1 MQAPQFYIP
10 IDTEIS
16 QFLLHLRTHP
26 RTILSAKFGDG
37 KSYFLDK
44 FAKDSAVEE
53 EFKIIKI
60 YPINYQVVGDNDIFT
75 LLKYDVLLQLL
86 VENMVGDQ
94 TIHGVFDGQKDG
106 AKILT
111 ALFDGFAKVDP
122 SPKAQIPAAT
132 LKLFKS
138 IACISEKRQIWGG
151 GNRATRTLLQKLEKT
166 SPLYLED
173 PTTKLIRQSL
183 DDWRKH
189 NGKKV
194 VLVVEDLD
202 RLDPM
207 HLFRILNV
215 FSAHM
220 DYIYRNGDT
229 PTDTLVGSRFGFDSI
244 VFVLEYENLKRLF
257 THFYGDET
265 SFDGYISKFIPRG
278 FFTYSLR
285 KSANSFFFENISRIT
300 GVDQAHVSILLDLII
315 KDLSLR
321 DMAYAVK
328 DVEAQVSLHSEP
340 ARNYD
345 FLLMVA
351 IMVRLGMGT
360 TSIINACELLFRK
373 DPIAFVRY
381 IIDFTYLEG
390 FSDQKGMLK
399 TDATT
404 MYYVSGR
411 SYIDGS
417 ADIGRISPVPDNM
430 RELEIQQFV
439 TRLLGYVLP

>member
-1 MQAPQFYIP
+1 
-10 IDTEIS
+10 
-16 QFLLHLRTHP
+16 
-26 RTILSAKFGDG
+26 
-37 KSYFLDK
+37 
-44 FAKDSAVEE
+44 
-53 EFKIIKI
+53 
-60 YPINYQVVGDNDIFT
+60 
-75 LLKYDVLLQLL
+75 
-86 VENMVGDQ
+86 MVSDQ
-94 TIHGVFDGQKDG
+94 TIHGVFDGQEDG

-138 IACISEKRQIWGG
+138 IAGISEKRRIWRG
-151 GNRATRTLLQKLEKT
+151 GNRAARTLLQKLEKT

-173 PTTKLIRQSL
+173 STTKLIRQSL

-189 NGKKV
+189 NEKKV

-244 VFVLEYENLKRLF
+244 VFILEYENLKRLF

-300 GVDQAHVSILLDLII
+300 GVDQAHVSILLDQII
-315 KDLSLR
+315 KDISLR

-351 IMVRLGMGT
+351 IMVRLGMKT
-360 TSIINACELLFRK
+360 TSIVIACELLFRK

-381 IIDFTYLEG
+381 IIDFTYLDG

>member
-1 MQAPQFYIP
+1 MQAPEFYIP
-10 IDTEIS
+10 IDIEIS

-44 FAKDSAVEE
+44 FAKDTAVEK

-86 VENMVGDQ
+86 VENMVSFQ
-94 TIHGVFDGQKDG
+94 TIHGVFDDQEDG

-122 SPKAQIPAAT
+122 LPKAQIPAAT

-138 IACISEKRQIWGG
+138 IAGISEKRRIWIG
-151 GNRATRTLLQKLEKT
+151 GNRAARTLLQKLEKT

-173 PTTKLIRQSL
+173 STTKLIRQSL

-189 NGKKV
+189 NEKKV

-285 KSANSFFFENISRIT
+285 KSANSFFF
-300 GVDQAHVSILLDLII
+300 
-315 KDLSLR
+315 
-321 DMAYAVK
+321 
-328 DVEAQVSLHSEP
+328 
-340 ARNYD
+340 
-345 FLLMVA
+345 
-351 IMVRLGMGT
+351 
-360 TSIINACELLFRK
+360 
-373 DPIAFVRY
+373 
-381 IIDFTYLEG
+381 
-390 FSDQKGMLK
+390 
-399 TDATT
+399 
-404 MYYVSGR
+404 
-411 SYIDGS
+411 
-417 ADIGRISPVPDNM
+417 
-430 RELEIQQFV
+430 REC
-439 TRLLGYVLP
+439 